1 MLSADVIVPTL
12 LRDGL
17 WQTIINLKTQ
27 RTDIPFTI
35 SVRYDPEI
43 NEYASRDKAIKDS
56 KADIIVFIDDDAYL
70 EPNMLQ
76 RILEPF
82 KDEKIMIADGG
93 IKGNV
98 FGSGVIEFNKDHLG
112 IGTALAV
119 RRSAYLSVGG
129 FKIKEWGEHP
139 EAGWRMDTALLYD
152 VIRKYGEE
160 SYVHVQKYVVVHP
173 NPMTSTWNPYIE
185 IKFALEYRDFIDR
198 YILHLDTRI
207 GYILLNMD
215 ILKHAVNTLSEKR
228 FNEICKN
235 RHAGIITP
243 ETIADLKSTLE
254 QVITK

>member
-1 MLSADVIVPTL
+1 MVYAEVVIPTML
-12 LRDGL
+12 RQGL

-35 SVRYDPEI
+35 SVRYDPEV
-43 NEYASRDKAIKDS
+43 NEYVSRDRAIKDS
-56 KADIIVFIDDDAYL
+56 KADIIVFIDDDAYI

-82 KDEKIMIADGG
+82 KDEKIMVADGG

-98 FGSGVIEFNKDHLG
+98 FGTGYVVFSKDHLG

-129 FKIKEWGEHP
+129 FKTAEWGTHN

-152 VIRKYGEE
+152 IIRKYGES
-160 SYVHVQKYVVVHP
+160 SYRHVDDYIVIHP
-173 NPMTSTWNPYIE
+173 NPMTSEWNPYIE
-185 IKFALEYRDFIDR
+185 VKFALAYRDFIDK

-207 GYILLNMD
+207 GFILHNIDVLKAIIKAIPEKQFND
-215 ILKHAVNTLSEKR
+215 ICRKHSRGVIL
-228 FNEICKN
+228 
-235 RHAGIITP
+235 P
-243 ETIADLKSTLE
+243 ETIAELKTFL
-254 QVITK
+254 KK